1 MAASDSRSSPL
12 ACTANALDKSSWKGS
27 ESREKWG
34 FIAVA
39 PKFDHR
45 TSLAEPARSV
55 QNQSVGCQ
63 QYRRLQ
69 WSVCSKMHTT
79 PQIRR
84 PACKSRPPL
93 RISSDWISP
102 VSPHRI
108 LCGSGGFVVNRDRIL
123 IASVL
128 CLAAGV
134 SVLVGFCHGT
144 AGFNAAYPFAR
155 AYFQLALTTTGLPAM
170 GGFFLTALGI
180 VLLIG
185 ASVSAI
191 LAQVIPPGIG
201 SRHGQGASF

>member
-1 MAASDSRSSPL
+1 MGLHSGCTEIRPPHLVGRTGEERS
-12 ACTANALDKSSWKGS
+12 
-27 ESREKWG
+27 
-34 FIAVA
+34 
-39 PKFDHR
+39 
-45 TSLAEPARSV
+45 EPVRWMPNNTDGCNGVSV
-55 QNQSVGCQ
+55 QKCTQ
-63 QYRRLQ
+63 RLK
-69 WSVCSKMHTT
+69 SG
-79 PQIRR
+79 IR
-84 PACKSRPPL
+84 ACKSKPPL
-93 RISSDWISP
+93 RISSDWTSP
-102 VSPHRI
+102 ASPHRI